1 MSDSKSRPEEPSPKQ
16 GLPGDDDRTL
26 SGEVSSV
33 LRPRTPESSFTAR
46 QILANRFEI
55 IRFIAQ
61 GGMGEVY
68 EALDKELNERVAL
81 KTIRFELAKKGQ
93 TVERFK
99 REIQLARRVTHPN
112 VCRTFDVFR
121 HQESNAD
128 GSLYETLI
136 VSMELLRGETLD
148 QHIHRVKQL
157 STEEALPLIE
167 QMAAGLQAAHQ
178 AGVVHRDFKSNN
190 VILMEQLSA
199 DGGVRAV
206 ITDFGLARAAISG
219 GESLTGTLDMVG
231 TPAFMAPEQLD
242 GSEIT
247 PATDVYAL
255 GIVIY
260 QMLTG
265 KLPFSGESALSTAL
279 KRLTTPPPSPREIVP
294 GLPREWETAVL
305 RCMERKPEKRFASAE
320 EVAKAL
326 RGERVAPPKRSLA
339 ESAIL
344 RSAAVLVLL
353 AIVLGGG
360 YYATKKHTESKQEQT
375 ATSPS
380 TPARKS
386 IAVLGFQ
393 DLSDKKTGG
402 TIGDILA
409 ESLWSQLDT
418 DELRFI
424 PRGQVEEMKSNLG
437 IRDDANPSKE
447 ALARIGQY
455 LGCDVLVVGSYR
467 KDSSAKKPVKWDAH
481 LVRTKDGASLGG
493 SVHREGTESDLNEMA
508 AEAGKLFRGTLDVK
522 LTPAEEA
529 RIDSSFSTN
538 AEALEFFSEAREK
551 QRLFDLLGAT
561 KLLEKAVAADP
572 NFVQAHGALAEAWSD
587 LGFET
592 KAADEAKKA
601 MDLSAKLSPEGKGV
615 AAGRYFEMTRDW
627 DKAIQQYAQLWTL
640 YGDDPE
646 YGLLLARSQTMGGK
660 AQAALTTLQQL
671 KDKAPGPGLQARAAL
686 ATADAYDLLGNH
698 QDQLTAATT
707 AAEKAQSLKANLL
720 LARARIQQCWAL
732 INTSQADKAKP
743 LCEEARSLNQ
753 QVGDRLGL
761 ARATNEVANAYWKA
775 GDNTSAK
782 PLFEQAL
789 SIAQSIGD
797 KLDEAG
803 AQMNLANIQFQS
815 GEMQKATESYKRTI
829 SIAKEQGDKNTL
841 AMAEHNLG
849 LIYYRQGDAKRGSE
863 TLLRAI
869 SGAREIGDQDTE
881 ARTLNDLC
889 GYSLQAGEVERAD
902 LSCQQ
907 SLRLR
912 EKMEDRVALAR
923 TLANW
928 GDVKRARGD
937 LAAAKQN
944 YEKALAIMEDLG
956 QKDDAALFRIG
967 LATFA
972 LDETRAADAKKLA
985 ETAITELIA
994 EKDTDGEAGA
1004 RSVLAQVLLSQGDR
1018 PNAIAQSQQA
1028 QQLAAKVGDKIVELE
1043 ARITEIRASLPQ
1055 SNPAESETKLKTIE
1069 QEAKKAGFVQVAYEA
1084 RLALAEVQTRS
1095 GKTATGQL
1103 TRRALAQEAKAKGFG
1118 LIAREAENGK

>member
-1 MSDSKSRPEEPSPKQ
+1 MSDSKSRPDEPSLRK
-16 GLPGDDDRTL
+16 GLHGDDDRTL

-33 LRPRTPESSFTAR
+33 QRSRTPGSSFSAG

-81 KTIRFELAKKGQ
+81 KTVRFELAQKEQ
-93 TVERFK
+93 TVERFR

-121 HQESNAD
+121 HQESKAD
-128 GSLYETLI
+128 GTSYETLI

-148 QHIHRVKQL
+148 QHIYRVKQL
-157 STEEALPLIE
+157 STGEAIPLIE

-190 VILMEQLSA
+190 VILMEQPSA

-206 ITDFGLARAAISG
+206 ITDFGLARSAISG

-242 GSEIT
+242 GGEIT

-279 KRLTTPPPSPREIVP
+279 KRLTAPPPSPREIVP
-294 GLPREWETAVL
+294 DLPREWETAVL

-326 RGERVAPPKRSLA
+326 RGERVAPPKRSFA
-339 ESAIL
+339 ESSIL
-344 RSAAVLVLL
+344 RVAASLVLL

-360 YYATKKHTESKQEQT
+360 YYAAKKRAEDKQQQA
-375 ATSPS
+375 ATNPS
-380 TPARKS
+380 GPSRIS

-393 DLSDKKTGG
+393 NLSDKKTSD
-402 TIGDILA
+402 TTGDILA

-418 DELRFI
+418 GDLRFI
-424 PRGQVEEMKSNLG
+424 SPGQVEEMKKNLG
-437 IRDDANPSKE
+437 IKDDADPSKDT
-447 ALARIGQY
+447 LAKIGQY

-467 KDSSAKKPVKWDAH
+467 RDTSAKPVKWDAH
-481 LVRTKDGASLGG
+481 LVRTKDGTSLGG
-493 SVHREGTESDLNEMA
+493 SVHREGTDSDLNEMA

-522 LTPAEEA
+522 LSPAEEA

-551 QRLFDLLGAT
+551 QRMFDLQGAAR
-561 KLLEKAVAADP
+561 LLEKAIAADT
-572 NFVQAHGALAEAWSD
+572 NFVQAHGALAQVWSD
-587 LGFET
+587 LGFEA
-592 KAADEAKKA
+592 KASEEAKKA
-601 MDLSAKLSPEGKGV
+601 MDLSAKLSPEGKGL
-615 AAGRYFEMTRDW
+615 ATGRYFEMTRDW

-646 YGLLLARSQTMGGK
+646 YGLLLARSQTSGGK

-671 KDKAPGPGLQARAAL
+671 NQKTLTAGLQARAAL
-686 ATADAYDLLGNH
+686 AAADAYDLLGNP

-707 AAEKAQSLKANLL
+707 AAEKAQTLKANLL

-732 INTSQADKAKP
+732 LNTSQPDKAKP
-743 LCEEARSLNQ
+743 LCEEARTLNQ
-753 QVGDRLGL
+753 QAGDRLGL
-761 ARATNEVANAYWKA
+761 AWATNEVANAYWKS
-775 GDNTSAK
+775 GDNASAK
-782 PLFEQAL
+782 PLYEQAL
-789 SIAQSIGD
+789 GIAQSIGD

-803 AQMNLANIQFQS
+803 AQMNLANIEYQGGELGKAKEAYLRSIELAKERGDKNGVAMAEQNLGAVYYTLGDSKNGSEMYRRAIMTTREIGDKATEAKALNNLCAFSLQS
-815 GEMQKATESYKRTI
+815 GEMKQAVESCDASLKLKKETADKADI
-829 SIAKEQGDKNTL
+829 
-841 AMAEHNLG
+841 
-849 LIYYRQGDAKRGSE
+849 
-863 TLLRAI
+863 
-869 SGAREIGDQDTE
+869 
-881 ARTLNDLC
+881 ARTVANQGNVQSAQGNLPAARASFEQALQIQDDLKQKNDVAFLRV
-889 GYSLQAGEVERAD
+889 SLA
-902 LSCQQ
+902 S
-907 SLRLR
+907 
-912 EKMEDRVALAR
+912 
-923 TLANW
+923 
-928 GDVKRARGD
+928 
-937 LAAAKQN
+937 
-944 YEKALAIMEDLG
+944 LAIE
-956 QKDDAALFRIG
+956 
-967 LATFA
+967 
-972 LDETRAADAKKLA
+972 ENRAADAKTLA
-985 ETAITELIA
+985 ETALAEFIS
-994 EKDTDGEAGA
+994 EKDLDGEAGA

-1018 PNAIAQSQQA
+1018 SGAIAQSQQA
-1028 QQLAAKVGDKIVELE
+1028 QTLAAKVGDKIVELE
-1043 ARITEIRASLPQ
+1043 ARVTEIRATLPQ
-1055 SNPAESETKLKTIE
+1055 SNPAEGEIKLRAIE

-1084 RLALAEVQTRS
+1084 RLALGEVQARS
-1095 GKTATGQL
+1095 GKATAGQQTL
-1103 TRRALAQEAKAKGFG
+1103 RALAQEAKAKGFG
-1118 LIAREAENGK
+1118 LIARKAENGK